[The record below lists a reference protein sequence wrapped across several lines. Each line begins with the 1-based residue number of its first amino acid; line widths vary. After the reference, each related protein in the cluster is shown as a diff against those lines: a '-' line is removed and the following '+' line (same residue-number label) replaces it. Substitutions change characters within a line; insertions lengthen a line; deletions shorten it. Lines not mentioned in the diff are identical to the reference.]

1 MTLGDRCFSQSNCQ
15 GYQRCRTGSY
25 AMIGADAVEHV
36 SMTAKSTSAQ
46 GSRVISRMLPVA
58 VKLWLQTQLDEI
70 GELTFEIQATDRQVL
85 SGHIP
90 GIALWAQQAV
100 YRGIR
105 LTDVNVT
112 ARDIKINIGQ
122 VLRGKPLRLKQSFP
136 IEGQVAWNA
145 KDLKASSTASI
156 LADGLMDVWQALLA
170 NDKVAAEIVG
180 HYGNSVGPD
189 LAQYRGAME
198 VVDTE
203 LLLSL
208 VRDGQSD
215 IGLRGWLEIEE
226 GRSLRLGT
234 PRWRL
239 PSGSYVDSAALR
251 DFCWDLGDQTDLR
264 SLTVQNEQLTCQCR
278 IMVQP

>member
-1 MTLGDRCFSQSNCQ
+1 
-15 GYQRCRTGSY
+15 
-25 AMIGADAVEHV
+25 MIGADAVEHI

-58 VKLWLQTQLDEI
+58 IKLWLQTQLDEI
-70 GELTFEIQATDRQVL
+70 GELTFEIQATDRQVI

-122 VLRGKPLRLKQSFP
+122 ILRGKPLRLKQSFP

-145 KDLKASSTASI
+145 EDLKTSSIASI

-170 NDKVAAEIVG
+170 DDTVAAEIVV
-180 HYGNSVGPD
+180 HYGNEPS
-189 LAQYRGAME
+189 LASCRGAIE
-198 VVDTE
+198 LVDTE

-208 VRDGQSD
+208 VRDGQAD

-226 GRSLRLGT
+226 GHNLRLSK

-239 PSGSYVDSAALR
+239 PSGNYVDSAALG
-251 DFCWDLGDQTDLR
+251 DFCWDLGDQTELR
-264 SLTVQNEQLTCQCR
+264 SLTVQNEQLTCQCK

>member
-1 MTLGDRCFSQSNCQ
+1 
-15 GYQRCRTGSY
+15 
-25 AMIGADAVEHV
+25 
-36 SMTAKSTSAQ
+36 MTAKSTSAQ

-90 GIALWAQQAV
+90 GIALWARQAV
-100 YRGIR
+100 YRGILR
-105 LTDVNVT
+105 TDVNGT

-145 KDLKASSTASI
+145 DDLKASSTASI
-156 LADGLMDVWQALLA
+156 LADGLIDVWQALLA
-170 NDKVAAEIVG
+170 NDSVAAEMAV
-180 HYGNSVGPD
+180 HYGNAVGRDLP
-189 LAQYRGAME
+189 LAQCRGAIQL
-198 VVDTE
+198 VGSE

-208 VRDGQSD
+208 VRDGHSD
-215 IGLRGWLEIEE
+215 ICLRGWLAIEQ
-226 GRSLRLGT
+226 GHSLRLST
-234 PRWRL
+234 PRWQL

-251 DFCWDLGDQTDLR
+251 DFAWDLGDQTDLR
-264 SLTVQNEQLTCQCR
+264 SLTVQDEQLTCQCR